1 MHKTDKKTNFY
12 NIQDTSTNQ
21 QKKVTPVENWA
32 KDASKQFTE
41 MKTTHTKKAFDGT
54 QTHW

>member
-41 MKTTHTKKAFDGT
+41 MKTTHTK
-54 QTHW
+54 